1 MKDVITVATMRE
13 SDAHTIA
20 LYVPSRE
27 LMYRAAMGVYQA
39 VNWQGKKVAIFTG
52 SGNNGGDGYAAARL
66 WRMDGGRS
74 LVWELSGQPKG
85 DAAVNRTLLGMG
97 ILADHSVPCCLYQ
110 VSEHY
115 SEDGKYYYDQAV
127 EKGVERKRFSE
138 GEDLSRYDILVDCLL
153 GTGFSGPVRG
163 AFQQA
168 IQAINRAK
176 AYVVSV
182 DINSGMNGDTGK
194 GDLVV
199 RSDLTVTIGYLKA
212 GMFLGEA
219 VWKVGRLVVA
229 DIGIRLV
236 REDFFL
242 ATPEEMVFPRS
253 GLSLQSSQVTMMT
266 PGEAESVS
274 KNGQTIPDVAQE
286 IALRSQRLV
295 RVLGKHSLVTDGY
308 RTYFM
313 EEGEYPAEIA
323 SLGEGER
330 KE

>member
-1 MKDVITVATMRE
+1 MCVRELIFSIRSIIIEKIPTEEKRGWQEMKDVITVATMRE

-52 SGNNGGDGYAAARL
+52 SGNNGGDGYALA
-66 WRMDGGRS
+66 
-74 LVWELSGQPKG
+74 
-85 DAAVNRTLLGMG
+85 G

-199 RSDLTVTIGYLKA
+199 RSDLTVTI
-212 GMFLGEA
+212 
-219 VWKVGRLVVA
+219 
-229 DIGIRLV
+229 V

>member
-1 MKDVITVATMRE
+1 MKTRERLQGKKTGFPFLRVRELIFSIRSIIIEKIPTEEKRGWQEMKDVITVATMRE

-39 VNWQGKKVAIFTG
+39 VNWQGKKVAILTG
-52 SGNNGGDGYAAARL
+52 SGNNGGDGYALA
-66 WRMDGGRS
+66 
-74 LVWELSGQPKG
+74 
-85 DAAVNRTLLGMG
+85 G

-110 VSEHY
+110 VTEHY

-236 REDFFL
+236 PRRK
-242 ATPEEMVFPRS
+242 AHFPCTQA
-253 GLSLQSSQVTMMT
+253 GNPLQ
-266 PGEAESVS
+266 
-274 KNGQTIPDVAQE
+274 
-286 IALRSQRLV
+286 
-295 RVLGKHSLVTDGY
+295 
-308 RTYFM
+308 
-313 EEGEYPAEIA
+313 
-323 SLGEGER
+323 
-330 KE
+330 

>member
-39 VNWQGKKVAIFTG
+39 VNWQGKKVAILTG
-52 SGNNGGDGYAAARL
+52 SGNNG
-66 WRMDGGRS
+66 
-74 LVWELSGQPKG
+74 Q
-85 DAAVNRTLLGMG
+85 GMGIALAG

-110 VSEHY
+110 VSERY

-127 EKGVERKRFSE
+127 EKGVERKQFSE

-168 IQAINRAK
+168 
-176 AYVVSV
+176 
-182 DINSGMNGDTGK
+182 SGHQSGQSLCGECGYQQRYEWGHRK

-236 REDFFL
+236 REDFL
-242 ATPEEMVFPRS
+242 PGHAGRKWSFPAVVC
-253 GLSLQSSQVTMMT
+253 LSERQVTMMT

>member
-1 MKDVITVATMRE
+1 M
-13 SDAHTIA
+13 
-20 LYVPSRE
+20 
-27 LMYRAAMGVYQA
+27 
-39 VNWQGKKVAIFTG
+39 NWQGKKVAILTG
-52 SGNNGGDGYAAARL
+52 SGNNGGDGYALA
-66 WRMDGGRS
+66 
-74 LVWELSGQPKG
+74 
-85 DAAVNRTLLGMG
+85 G

-110 VSEHY
+110 VSERY

-127 EKGVERKRFSE
+127 EKGVERKQFSE

>member
-52 SGNNGGDGYAAARL
+52 SGNNGGDGYALA
-66 WRMDGGRS
+66 
-74 LVWELSGQPKG
+74 
-85 DAAVNRTLLGMG
+85 G

-242 ATPEEMVFPRS
+242 ATPGGN
-253 GLSLQSSQVTMMT
+253 GLSPQW
-266 PGEAESVS
+266 SVS
-274 KNGQTIPDVAQE
+274 SEQPSYDDDPGRGRE
-286 IALRSQRLV
+286 RLQK
-295 RVLGKHSLVTDGY
+295 RADHS
-308 RTYFM
+308 
-313 EEGEYPAEIA
+313 
-323 SLGEGER
+323 
-330 KE
+330 

>member
-39 VNWQGKKVAIFTG
+39 VNWQGKKVAILTG
-52 SGNNGGDGYAAARL
+52 SGNNGGDGYALA
-66 WRMDGGRS
+66 
-74 LVWELSGQPKG
+74 
-85 DAAVNRTLLGMG
+85 G

-110 VSEHY
+110 VSGRY

-127 EKGVERKRFSE
+127 EKGVERKQFSE

-199 RSDLTVTIGYLKA
+199 RSDLTVTIGYLKGRPA
-212 GMFLGEA
+212 GGGGHWDSPGAGGFLPGHA
-219 VWKVGRLVVA
+219 G
-229 DIGIRLV
+229 GN
-236 REDFFL
+236 
-242 ATPEEMVFPRS
+242 
-253 GLSLQSSQVTMMT
+253 GLSPQW
-266 PGEAESVS
+266 SVS
-274 KNGQTIPDVAQE
+274 SEQPSYDDDPG
-286 IALRSQRLV
+286 R
-295 RVLGKHSLVTDGY
+295 G
-308 RTYFM
+308 
-313 EEGEYPAEIA
+313 
-323 SLGEGER
+323 GER
-330 KE
+330 LQKRADHS

>member
-1 MKDVITVATMRE
+1 M
-13 SDAHTIA
+13 
-20 LYVPSRE
+20 
-27 LMYRAAMGVYQA
+27 
-39 VNWQGKKVAIFTG
+39 
-52 SGNNGGDGYAAARL
+52 
-66 WRMDGGRS
+66 
-74 LVWELSGQPKG
+74 
-85 DAAVNRTLLGMG
+85 
-97 ILADHSVPCCLYQ
+97 
-110 VSEHY
+110 
-115 SEDGKYYYDQAV
+115 
-127 EKGVERKRFSE
+127 ERKQFSE

-266 PGEAESVS
+266 PREAESVS

>member
-1 MKDVITVATMRE
+1 M
-13 SDAHTIA
+13 
-20 LYVPSRE
+20 
-27 LMYRAAMGVYQA
+27 
-39 VNWQGKKVAIFTG
+39 
-52 SGNNGGDGYAAARL
+52 
-66 WRMDGGRS
+66 
-74 LVWELSGQPKG
+74 
-85 DAAVNRTLLGMG
+85 
-97 ILADHSVPCCLYQ
+97 PCCLYQ

-182 DINSGMNGDTGK
+182 DINSGMRGHRERGPGGQVGPHGDHRLSESWYVLGR
-194 GDLVV
+194 GCMEG
-199 RSDLTVTIGYLKA
+199 RPA
-212 GMFLGEA
+212 GGGGH
-219 VWKVGRLVVA
+219 WDSRCG
-229 DIGIRLV
+229 
-236 REDFFL
+236 EDFFL
-242 ATPEEMVFPRS
+242 ATPEEGLSRS

>member
-1 MKDVITVATMRE
+1 MT
-13 SDAHTIA
+13 
-20 LYVPSRE
+20 
-27 LMYRAAMGVYQA
+27 
-39 VNWQGKKVAIFTG
+39 
-52 SGNNGGDGYAAARL
+52 RL
-66 WRMDGGRS
+66 W
-74 LVWELSGQPKG
+74 K
-85 DAAVNRTLLGMG
+85 
-97 ILADHSVPCCLYQ
+97 
-110 VSEHY
+110 
-115 SEDGKYYYDQAV
+115 
-127 EKGVERKRFSE
+127 
-138 GEDLSRYDILVDCLL
+138 EDLSRYDILVDCLL